1 MKIAH
6 EELLVAALCLMVVA
20 QTLLVFDGWRLR
32 RKMAKPVVSVDGNDV
47 MRESGNGYM
56 AGGATLADIP
66 PGGAATLNIDLA
78 SFTFKGERNKRPAYS
93 ILDVTESG
101 MPLVPGT
108 KSGHAADFIVDNVPV
123 RATPLSVRGL
133 LIASDN
139 IMEPRPMLSHQTVRV
154 DAPDVQVFAT
164 KKGDRAVSARVSV
177 DLKAKRIVATVCV
190 GPTEDV
196 MQRLID
202 KHGDGEAIPEA
213 ELAAESVGFS
223 YVIPVHEFLHQ
234 AIHVG
239 LGEQCDGWESFRD
252 VKPVG

>member
-1 MKIAH
+1 MKITHDGLWIAAFC
-6 EELLVAALCLMVVA
+6 LLVVA
-20 QTLLVFDGWRLR
+20 QTLLIFDGWRLR
-32 RKMAKPVVSVDGNDV
+32 RKMAKPVVSVDGN
-47 MRESGNGYM
+47 GYA
-56 AGGATLADIP
+56 AGGATLTDQGTP
-66 PGGAATLNIDLA
+66 NLDLA
-78 SFTFKGERNKRPAYS
+78 SFTIKGERNKRPAYS
-93 ILDVTESG
+93 IIDVTESG

-108 KSGHAADFIVDNVPV
+108 KGGHAADFIVDNVPV

-133 LIASDN
+133 LITSDN
-139 IMEPRPMLSHQTVRV
+139 IMEPRRMLSHETVRV

-164 KKGDRAVSARVSV
+164 KKGERAVSARVSV
-177 DLKAKRIVATVCV
+177 DLKEKRIVATVCV

-202 KHGDGEAIPEA
+202 KHGDELIPEA

-234 AIHVG
+234 AVHVG